1 MIAAFPVARNH
12 LVRDDWTIMESRPQL
27 SSNGSSHHAPR
38 VRPGWLPDSML
49 FVGVVSSLGLTVMFA
64 RVDAADVDWVIMT
77 FALLGSAFIVRLRRP
92 DHPLTGWLSIV
103 GGLAPMGELLGG
115 LLFQSASSRGSPWLV
130 VGVNFT
136 AQVLTVVSSIATVY
150 LLGLFPDGAI
160 KHSYERRILKGVW
173 WVLLIPLLLLL
184 ASPEIPLP
192 YWFALAPVDNPV
204 NLFGAS
210 VDMAVV
216 EVLTGL
222 TSAIFV
228 LGVLMLGWRYLRSGR
243 AHRKRIRWLLLPA
256 VIGAFVIFANL
267 LIGLPN
273 WIASAGFSALGI
285 SLGIALA
292 LGILGLPVL
301 DVDVLL
307 RRTTLYGLLWLLIA
321 AAYVGVAAALGMTV
335 GGRLSMGWAVTLTV
349 GAMLAL
355 QPVRKRLENAADRW
369 IFGVKPDPTEA
380 IISLGATLADTYELE
395 SLLPRIE
402 AVLREGLGLEWARVS
417 LEPEESSVDDSS
429 TMTVPIVLGGNQLGL
444 VVCGPKI
451 SGDLTDEDTAVVK
464 TLARQAALAV
474 RNVRLASQLADQ
486 AAELD
491 ASRARL
497 VRAEQAERRRI
508 ERNIHDGVQQELV
521 ALIGQAGHV
530 RNQLDRNPDAVGE
543 ELALLQGGLERV
555 LSDLRELASGIH
567 PSLLRDRGLLPAVE
581 ALAARNLVPVVVRA
595 DPSLLDLR
603 LAEELEAAGYYIIAE
618 SLANTLKHADASR
631 IEVTLA
637 RSNGRLLITVS
648 DDGNGFEQPL
658 QGGNGLANL
667 SERLAALGGHLDVTS
682 SPGQG
687 TTVSANLS
695 VASRDEET

>member
-1 MIAAFPVARNH
+1 MG
-12 LVRDDWTIMESRPQL
+12 SRPQL
-27 SSNGSSHHAPR
+27 SSNDTSHAAPR
-38 VRPGWLPDSML
+38 VRPGWLSDATL
-49 FVGVVSSLGLTVMFA
+49 FVGLLSSAWLIFVVA
-64 RVDAADVDWVIMT
+64 RVEGTDVDWVIMT
-77 FALLGSAFIVRLRRP
+77 LALLGAAIVVRLRRP

-103 GGLAPMGELLGG
+103 GGLAPLGEVLGG
-115 LLFQSASSRGSPWLV
+115 LLFLAASNGESSWLV
-130 VGVNFT
+130 AGVNFA
-136 AQVLTVVSSIATVY
+136 AQVLAVVSSIATVY
-150 LLGLFPDGAI
+150 LLGLFPDGAVRHI
-160 KHSYERRILKGVW
+160 YERRILRGVW
-173 WVLLIPLLLLL
+173 WFLLIPGLLVLMS
-184 ASPEIPLP
+184 AQVPLP
-192 YWFALAPVDNPV
+192 YWFALAPVENPM

-216 EVLTGL
+216 ELLTGM

-228 LGVLMLGWRYLRSGR
+228 LGVAMLVLRYRRSGQ
-243 AHRKRIRWLLLPA
+243 AHRKRIRWLSIPA
-256 VIGAFVIFANL
+256 VIGAFVVFANL

-273 WIASAGFSALGI
+273 WFASAAFSAVGI

-292 LGILGLPVL
+292 LGVLDLPAL

-321 AAYVGVAAALGMTV
+321 AAYVGIATVLGMAA
-335 GGRLSMGWAVTLTV
+335 GRRLSIGWAVTLAV

-355 QPVRKRLENAADRW
+355 QPVRRRLENAADRW

-380 IISLGATLADTYELE
+380 IISLGSTLADTYELE

-417 LEPEESSVDDSS
+417 LDPAESAVDESS
-429 TMTVPIVLGGNQLGL
+429 TMTVPIVLGGEQLGL

-451 SGDLTDEDTAVVK
+451 NADLTDEDRAVVK
-464 TLARQAALAV
+464 TLVRQAALAV

-497 VRAEQAERRRI
+497 VRAEEAERRRI

-530 RNQLDRNPDAVGE
+530 RTQLDRNREAVGE
-543 ELALLQGGLERV
+543 ELALLQDGMERV

-603 LAEELEAAGYYIIAE
+603 LAEELEGAGYYIIAE
-618 SLANTLKHADASR
+618 SLANSLKHADASR
-631 IEVTLA
+631 IEVTLT

-667 SERLAALGGHLDVTS
+667 SERLAALGGELDVTS

-687 TTVSANLS
+687 TTVSASLS
-695 VASRDEET
+695 VASREEET